1 MTPQESSKAAY
12 EICAMAPVIPV
23 LIVDDVA
30 DAAPLAN
37 ALIAGGLRVLEVTL
51 RTDAALDVIAEMA
64 KIPDAIVGAGTLL
77 NREQVIAAKNA
88 GATFGVSPGSTDE
101 VLEAA
106 LEVGLPMLAGAVTA
120 TEVMHLLAKGYDML
134 KFFPAELA
142 GGAKMLKAFSSP
154 LASARFCPTGG
165 VSKDNANAY
174 LSLPNVVC
182 VGGSWVADTALMKA
196 GKWDEI
202 TAIARE
208 ASTV

>member
-1 MTPQESSKAAY
+1 MTLQESSQAAY

-77 NREQVIAAKNA
+77 NREQVLAAKNA

-120 TEVMHLLAKGYDML
+120 TEVMNLLAKGYDML

-142 GGAKMLKAFSSP
+142 GGSKMLKAFSSP
-154 LASARFCPTGG
+154 LYAARFCPTGG
-165 VSKDNANAY
+165 ISKDNAHNY

-182 VGGSWVADTALMKA
+182 VGGSWVADSQLMKEK
-196 GKWDEI
+196 KWDEI
-202 TAIARE
+202 TDLARE
-208 ASTV
+208 ASKL